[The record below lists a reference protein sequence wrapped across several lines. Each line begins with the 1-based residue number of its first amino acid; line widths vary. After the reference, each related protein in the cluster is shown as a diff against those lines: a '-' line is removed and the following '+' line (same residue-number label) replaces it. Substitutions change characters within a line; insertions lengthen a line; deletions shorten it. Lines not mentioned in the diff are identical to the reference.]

1 MIITRE
7 SQYLEKTQYDQQLA
21 TMGDTRTTCD
31 EVSSDHAGGD
41 VYSSNIFVWIAIYKI
56 WICIK
61 FIMVRLDLLWLG
73 QSKTTIR
80 RRRMKAVVW
89 SKPACPS
96 CAKAKNLLKNK
107 GIEYEEKNIAQGYNI
122 QDLLEL
128 VPNAKTMPQIWLD
141 EEHIGGFSD
150 LKEKLQG

>member
-1 MIITRE
+1 
-7 SQYLEKTQYDQQLA
+7 
-21 TMGDTRTTCD
+21 
-31 EVSSDHAGGD
+31 
-41 VYSSNIFVWIAIYKI
+41 
-56 WICIK
+56 
-61 FIMVRLDLLWLG
+61 MVRLDLLWLG

-89 SKPACPS
+89 SKPA
-96 CAKAKNLLKNK
+96 KQLLKTK

-150 LKEKLQG
+150 LQKKLSD